1 MIRSSTETV
10 NAYIL
15 LLQLY
20 NEHLMNSDNADTYTK
35 TQ

>member
-1 MIRSSTETV
+1 MIGSSTETV
-10 NAYIL
+10 RAYIQ
-15 LLQLY
+15 LLQVY